1 MATKKSD
8 ATATTASTTT
18 TTVNFSDSEVIAVV
32 LKDSIVYP
40 RDGVADVTEE
50 QLEQLK
56 AMGSVE

>member
-1 MATKKSD
+1 MATKKSN
-8 ATATTASTTT
+8 ATATTAS

-40 RDGVADVTEE
+40 RDGVADVTNE